1 MKQVNLKKW
10 RVLSIPVRDTEKRI
24 YFSTFDDDEYR
35 LLISMHKKYTTKDC
49 VELAL
54 DKISSDQHKQNIDII
69 MDSFQTE
76 KDLTTNQKVL

>member
-54 DKISSDQHKQNIDII
+54 DKISSDQDKQNIDII